1 MQTTRDTVDCGIE
14 ISIGDVTAPNE
25 LIDIPND
32 YEEDS
37 SRGNSH
43 DVQLVT
49 EEQGVAIP
57 TRDRRPP
64 RWLADF
70 YVD

>member
-1 MQTTRDTVDCGIE
+1 MDG
-14 ISIGDVTAPNE
+14 VTAPNE
-25 LIDIPND
+25 LIDNPND
-32 YEEDS
+32 YDDN
-37 SRGNSH
+37 SRSGNS
-43 DVQLVT
+43 DDNQLVT